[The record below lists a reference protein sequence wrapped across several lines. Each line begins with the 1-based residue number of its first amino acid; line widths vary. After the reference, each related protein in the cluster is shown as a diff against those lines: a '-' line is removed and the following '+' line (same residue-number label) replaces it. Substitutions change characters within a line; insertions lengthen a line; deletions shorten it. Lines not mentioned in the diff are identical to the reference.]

1 MGRRTGLS
9 TVLIL
14 GAFVLLI
21 AIAVGMNMGNRVL
34 GQIGVHVPVQPTA
47 VPPVTPPPDDTPPNV
62 HSLDL
67 ARTNRAI
74 ALMRRRGCFGQT
86 EPAA

>member
-1 MGRRTGLS
+1 MSNVDPTPDWYLRRAA
-9 TVLIL
+9 VLAL
-14 GAFVLLI
+14 
-21 AIAVGMNMGNRVL
+21 
-34 GQIGVHVPVQPTA
+34 QGVV
-47 VPPVTPPPDDTPPNV
+47 VTPPPDDTPPNV

-74 ALMRRRGCFGQT
+74 AQMRRGRFGPT